1 MEPTPGG
8 KKKKLVMIFLISLGL
23 ILVVAGLVLYFK
35 FALKQNI
42 LIKTPLSFIF
52 ETSDIPQ
59 STCSATEQIRYSYY
73 AGNDPLWKE
82 NNKFGI
88 YVYAEEK
95 EFFSIADR
103 LVNSNGGDWGYVLI
117 PYNVNDYDYGK
128 WGRVFNQ
135 LIGKHL
141 IPVIQ
146 LYNVD
151 VNDYKKETKRAA
163 EFLNTFLWPIRYRYI
178 SVYNEPNDDNFWY
191 GNANASEYAK
201 ILDYTIKT
209 FKENNEDFYIMNG
222 AFNISAGN
230 TSSHIDAFEFM
241 KKMNDSVPGIFDKLD
256 GWASHPYPQPNF
268 SGSPQATGRNS
279 IRAYEDELA
288 YLKSALNVKKD
299 FPVFI
304 TETGWAHAEGENYNS
319 SYLPD
324 KTIAEYFK
332 TAFTDVWLKDNR
344 VRAVMPFT
352 VIYDSPFDHFSWVNK
367 DFVPY
372 FHYDVI
378 KSMKKVAGVPPKLE
392 TGGVTT
398 PNCEF

>member
-1 MEPTPGG
+1 MEHQFRT
-8 KKKKLVMIFLISLGL
+8 KRKKLFIA
-23 ILVVAGLVLYFK
+23 LVVSLTLVLTV
-35 FALKQNI
+35 FASLYYIKYTNNEKI
-42 LIKTPLSFIF
+42 LRNLPLNFIF
-52 ETSDIPQ
+52 ETSEVPQ
-59 STCSATEQIRYSYY
+59 STCSASEQIEYSYY
-73 AGNDPLWKE
+73 IGNDPLWKK
-82 NNKFGI
+82 NNKFGL

-117 PYNVNDYDYGK
+117 PYNVRDYDYGK

-146 LYNVD
+146 LWNVD
-151 VNDYKKETKRAA
+151 VNDYKKETTNAA
-163 EFLNTFLWPIRYRYI
+163 KFLNSFLWPIRYRYV
-178 SVYNEPNDDNFWY
+178 SVYNEENDDNFWY
-191 GNANASEYAK
+191 GKADAKQYAK

-209 FKENNEDFYIMNG
+209 FKESNEDFYIMNG
-222 AFNISAGN
+222 ALNISASKTEDN
-230 TSSHIDAFEFM
+230 VDAFEFM
-241 KKMNDSVPGIFDKLD
+241 RQMNEAVPGIFNKLD

-268 SGSPQATGRNS
+268 AGSPLDTGRMS
-279 IRAYEDELA
+279 IRAYENELD
-288 YLKSALNVKKD
+288 YLKNNLGVKKD
-299 FPVFI
+299 LPVFI
-304 TETGWAHAEGENYNS
+304 TETGWAHAEGESYDS

-324 KTIAEYFK
+324 KTVAEYYK
-332 TAFTDVWLKDNR
+332 TAFNDVWLKDDR

-352 VIYDSPFDHFSWVNK
+352 IIYDEPHDHFSWVNR

-378 KSMKKVAGVPPKLE
+378 KSMEKVSGEPPKLE
-392 TGGVTT
+392 SGGVTT

>member
-1 MEPTPGG
+1 M
-8 KKKKLVMIFLISLGL
+8 LR
-23 ILVVAGLVLYFK
+23 
-35 FALKQNI
+35 LKRKNI
-42 LIKTPLSFIF
+42 LIFSFILSLLVLVVLGFVVYLRVTHNETVLKNTPLSFVF

-59 STCSATEQIRYSYY
+59 STCSATEQIKYSYY
-73 AGNDPLWKE
+73 TGNDPLWKV

-88 YVYAEEK
+88 YVYAEDK
-95 EFFSIADR
+95 EFLSIAER

-117 PYNVNDYDYGK
+117 PYNVHDYDYGK

-146 LYNVD
+146 LWNVD
-151 VNDYKKETKRAA
+151 VNDYKTETKKAA

-178 SVYNEPNDDNFWY
+178 SAYNEPNDNNFWY
-191 GNANASEYAK
+191 GKADPSQYAK
-201 ILDYTIKT
+201 ILEYTIRT
-209 FKENNEDFYIMNG
+209 FKASNEDFYIMNG
-222 AFNISAGN
+222 ALNISAGD
-230 TSSHIDAFEFM
+230 TLSHIDAFEFM
-241 KKMNDSVPGIFDKLD
+241 KKMNDAVPGIFDKLD

-268 SGSPQATGRNS
+268 SGSPLDTGRMS
-279 IRAYEDELA
+279 IRAYEDELG
-288 YLKSALNVKKD
+288 YLKSVLNVKKD
-299 FPVFI
+299 LPVFI
-304 TETGWAHAEGENYNS
+304 TETGWAHAEGDSYNA

-332 TAFTDVWLKDNR
+332 TAFTDVWLKDDR

-352 VIYDSPFDHFSWVNK
+352 IIYDTPFDHFSWVNK

-378 KSMKKVAGVPPKLE
+378 KGLKKVAGEPPKLE
-392 TGGVTT
+392 IGGVTT

>member
-1 MEPTPGG
+1 MEPSFRTKS
-8 KKKKLVMIFLISLGL
+8 KKMLIIFLVIIAVAVVLTGL
-23 ILVVAGLVLYFK
+23 IYYQKSTDKERVLK
-35 FALKQNI
+35 NMLPN
-42 LIKTPLSFIF
+42 FIF
-52 ETSDIPQ
+52 NDTEVPQ
-59 STCSATEQIRYSYY
+59 STCSVSDQIKYSSY
-73 AGNDPLWKE
+73 AGNDPLWKA
-82 NNKFGI
+82 NNKFGL

-117 PYNVNDYDYGK
+117 PYNVRDYDYGK

-146 LYNVD
+146 LWNVNVD
-151 VNDYKKETKRAA
+151 NYKKETKKAA

-191 GNANASEYAK
+191 GKADASEYAK

-209 FKENNEDFYIMNG
+209 FKENNEDFFMMNG
-222 AFNISAGN
+222 AFNISALN
-230 TSSHIDAFEFM
+230 TKSHIDAFEFM
-241 KKMNDSVPGIFDKLD
+241 KQMDDAVPGIFDKLD
-256 GWASHPYPQPNF
+256 AWASHPYPQPNF
-268 SGSPQATGRNS
+268 AGSPLDTGRNS
-279 IRAYEDELA
+279 IRAYEEELK
-288 YLKSALNVKKD
+288 YLKGSLNVKEEL
-299 FPVFI
+299 PVFI
-304 TETGWAHAEGENYNS
+304 TETGWAHAEGESYDS

-324 KTIAEYFK
+324 KTVAEYLK
-332 TAFTDVWLKDNR
+332 TAFNDVWLKDDR

-352 VIYDSPFDHFSWVNK
+352 IIYNNPYDHFSWVNE

-372 FHYDVI
+372 FHYDVV
-378 KSMKKVAGVPPKLE
+378 KSMKKIAGEPPKLE
-392 TGGVTT
+392 AGGVAT